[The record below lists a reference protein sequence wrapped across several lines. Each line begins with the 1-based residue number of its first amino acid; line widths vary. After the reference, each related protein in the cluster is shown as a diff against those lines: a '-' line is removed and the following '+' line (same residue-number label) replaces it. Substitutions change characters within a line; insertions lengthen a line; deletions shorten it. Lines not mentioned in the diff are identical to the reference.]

1 MLISH
6 IFSAD
11 CLSLFGT
18 SALHFSSIALVVRF
32 SLSFTCNRKYEST
45 AEGKQFHHMCMRWE
59 EFLGIALQGFLGTE
73 TQPVF
78 LSEGAKVTNCF
89 VAIISL

>member
-1 MLISH
+1 
-6 IFSAD
+6 
-11 CLSLFGT
+11 
-18 SALHFSSIALVVRF
+18 
-32 SLSFTCNRKYEST
+32 
-45 AEGKQFHHMCMRWE
+45 MRWE
-59 EFLGIALQGFLGTE
+59 EFLGIAPWGFLGTE